1 MVKLE
6 KQAPSE
12 SFEIIQATVK
22 DIFPLYLANP
32 SDQGMVNQARAMA
45 RDFIEDLKN
54 CGSTLE
60 LQWLYQELK
69 KLGLTSLIP
78 NDRQREQI
86 DTPPAFP
93 GFTQLLE
100 DIEKL

>member
-22 DIFPLYLANP
+22 DIIPLYLGDPNNP
-32 SDQGMVNQARAMA
+32 EMINQARTIAIN
-45 RDFIEDLKN
+45 FIEDLKN
-54 CGSTLE
+54 YGSTLE
-60 LQWLYQELK
+60 LQWLYQELE
-69 KLGLTSLIP
+69 KLGLNSLIP
-78 NDRQREQI
+78 NDRPREQI

-93 GFTQLLE
+93 GFKQLLE